1 MQKCSNCGQQNRPG
15 VIFCENCGASLIG
28 KLPLSTKA
36 LDSTDSEQAELGI
49 DASIL
54 TDVTIRDRRRSN
66 RGWACGWRSRAAR
79 TQFTSPPS
87 RRRSSGRRDPAT
99 GDKPDID
106 LTPYAGYRMGVSRRH
121 AAIRP
126 GDESGLDLWDLGSS
140 NGTFLNGQR
149 LSAHRPYP
157 PARRRRNPPGQMVI
171 RLHFERESSR
181 TPVPAPALA
190 QPETPPAPVPGVER
204 PTKPVPPEPA
214 LAGAP
219 AASPAEQPAAEP
231 AAPSAEK
238 PAEIAA
244 APEQPPAEAVA
255 PAEQPAP
262 ATTPPA
268 ASARPEKQAAPAPEA
283 PAESEPAAVPAPP
296 DSPLTEPPV
305 ATTPEA
311 PAPAEPSLPAEPPQ
325 PPVEPPKPGD
335 EKAADRSL
343 PLSFEGAGRDRPA
356 PPIPPCIGMRIP
368 CRRAASSASG

>member
-54 TDVTIRDRRRSN
+54 TDVTIQGSATFEQGMGLRLEVEGSPDPIH
-66 RGWACGWRSRAAR
+66 
-79 TQFTSPPS
+79 FTPKPETIF
-87 RRRSSGRRDPAT
+87 GRRDPAT

-149 LSAHRPYP
+149 LSAHRPY
-157 PARRRRNPPGQMVI
+157 RLRDGDEIRLGQMVI

-255 PAEQPAP
+255 PAEQTAP
-262 ATTPPA
+262 ATTPLA

-335 EKAADRSL
+335 EK
-343 PLSFEGAGRDRPA
+343 
-356 PPIPPCIGMRIP
+356 
-368 CRRAASSASG
+368 SG